1 MDVIKLTILK
11 TFSKPSMQSLCFN
24 IQIPHNEF
32 TEVQMQRAIDN
43 KKDLTLLADSFT
55 HCLVL
60 KHVHV

>member
-24 IQIPHNEF
+24 IQIPHNEL
-32 TEVQMQRAIDN
+32 TEVQIQRAID

-55 HCLVL
+55 HRLVL